1 MRPLPTT
8 EAGSHVRS
16 LAIIGGLFFVTGLFT
31 WLNGPLITFVRL
43 AFDLDDVNAFLILM
57 VFYISYFLFA
67 LPASWVHRRLG
78 LKGGL
83 AAGLVVMAVGSAVFA
98 EFATRRVYPGAL
110 AGLFTLGGGL
120 ALLQT
125 AINPYVSILGPIES
139 GAQRIAL
146 MGICNKFAGLLAPV
160 ILGVVVLN
168 GLDALTVQLGTAQGA
183 TREHLLN
190 AFASKIEVPYLI
202 ASGLLVLTS
211 ALVMVSPLPAIRGAD
226 ANPVADA
233 PGGKGITGLGFRQA
247 RHLWLGV
254 VCLFLYVGVEVLAG
268 DAIGAYGRGFGLPLE
283 QVRFMT
289 SWTLAAM
296 LLGYGVGGL
305 CTPRFLSQQA
315 YLQLSAVLGIGLV
328 IGAFMTRGY
337 VSVGFVAALGFAN
350 AMIWPAVFP
359 LAVRGLGRFT
369 ETGSAFLIMGIAGGA
384 VIPQAFAVLKQV
396 YNFQVVFAALTL
408 PCYLFI
414 YAYGRHGASSS
425 KTT

>member
-202 ASGLLVLTS
+202 ASGLLILTS

-233 PGGKGITGLGFRQA
+233 PGGNGITGLGFRQA

-396 YNFQVVFAALTL
+396 YNFQAVFAALTL

-414 YAYGRHGASSS
+414 YAYGRHGAASR

>member
-211 ALVMVSPLPAIRGAD
+211 AL
-226 ANPVADA
+226 
-233 PGGKGITGLGFRQA
+233 
-247 RHLWLGV
+247 
-254 VCLFLYVGVEVLAG
+254 
-268 DAIGAYGRGFGLPLE
+268 
-283 QVRFMT
+283 
-289 SWTLAAM
+289 
-296 LLGYGVGGL
+296 
-305 CTPRFLSQQA
+305 
-315 YLQLSAVLGIGLV
+315 
-328 IGAFMTRGY
+328 
-337 VSVGFVAALGFAN
+337 
-350 AMIWPAVFP
+350 
-359 LAVRGLGRFT
+359 
-369 ETGSAFLIMGIAGGA
+369 
-384 VIPQAFAVLKQV
+384 
-396 YNFQVVFAALTL
+396 TL

-414 YAYGRHGASSS
+414 YAYGRHGAASR

>member
-1 MRPLPTT
+1 M
-8 EAGSHVRS
+8 
-16 LAIIGGLFFVTGLFT
+16 
-31 WLNGPLITFVRL
+31 
-43 AFDLDDVNAFLILM
+43 
-57 VFYISYFLFA
+57 
-67 LPASWVHRRLG
+67 
-78 LKGGL
+78 
-83 AAGLVVMAVGSAVFA
+83 
-98 EFATRRVYPGAL
+98 
-110 AGLFTLGGGL
+110 
-120 ALLQT
+120 
-125 AINPYVSILGPIES
+125 
-139 GAQRIAL
+139 
-146 MGICNKFAGLLAPV
+146 
-160 ILGVVVLN
+160 
-168 GLDALTVQLGTAQGA
+168 
-183 TREHLLN
+183 
-190 AFASKIEVPYLI
+190 
-202 ASGLLVLTS
+202 
-211 ALVMVSPLPAIRGAD
+211 
-226 ANPVADA
+226 
-233 PGGKGITGLGFRQA
+233 
-247 RHLWLGV
+247 
-254 VCLFLYVGVEVLAG
+254 CLFLYVGVEVLAG

-328 IGAFMTRGY
+328 IGALMTRGY

-414 YAYGRHGASSS
+414 YAYGRHGASSDS
-425 KTT
+425 GR